1 MICRGHSART
11 SSSAAAAL
19 PRHASLQSGPQSLA
33 RVGRALGSPGRSRGP
48 DVLHRGHYGKVGRVG
63 SELRLKV
70 VSVLGV
76 VVTLVTMVVM
86 LVVLVSIHLEGARR
100 EPGGGV
106 VVLPGVHRVPRVHRP
121 GPGGAPPLLLVR

>member
-1 MICRGHSART
+1 MVRGPVGRSVGRGVV
-11 SSSAAAAL
+11 L
-19 PRHASLQSGPQSLA
+19 SLA

-63 SELRLKV
+63 PELRLKV

-76 VVTLVTMVVM
+76 VVTLVTMVVV
-86 LVVLVSIHLEGARR
+86 LVVLGSIHLEGARR